1 MRDSA
6 EMPGLLDRKKYKK
19 LGSRRKARRRIQYI
33 RGKYGDLFRP
43 LARIR
48 SKDGAIRAA

>member
-19 LGSRRKARRRIQYI
+19 LGSMRKARRWIQYI
-33 RGKYGDLFRP
+33 RGKYGDLFAHWDT
-43 LARIR
+43 LDA
-48 SKDGAIRAA
+48 KMGQ